1 MASTREHGGL
11 GVAKA
16 SKQLDL
22 LVVDGYNVIFKSE
35 RYMARMDR
43 TGVSDPFEQA
53 RELLI
58 SDVAAYAKGKYE
70 PVVVF
75 DAANN
80 VSPER
85 PSTTKGGIRTIFSQT
100 GESADT
106 VIERLVT
113 EERMV
118 PHAVT
123 VVTSDSTIRATVGGI
138 PVTKISSDVLVHD
151 VDVLAHEY
159 ESENAA
165 RQRQR
170 MTLED
175 RLSPEQREKLWKL
188 LGR

>member
-1 MASTREHGGL
+1 MAAR
-11 GVAKA
+11 
-16 SKQLDL
+16 QRLDL

-43 TGVSDPFEQA
+43 SGVSDPFEQA

-58 SDVAAYAKGKYE
+58 SDVAAYAKGRFE

-75 DAANN
+75 DAAGN
-80 VSPER
+80 VSPDR
-85 PSTTKGGIRTIFSQT
+85 PYTSRGGVRTIFSAT

-113 EERMV
+113 EERLA
-118 PHAVT
+118 PRAVT

-138 PVTKISSDVLVHD
+138 PVTKMSSDVLVHD
-151 VDVLAHEY
+151 VDALAQEY
-159 ESENAA
+159 EQENAR
-165 RQRQR
+165 RQHQR

-175 RLSPEQREKLWKL
+175 RIAPDQREKLWKL
-188 LGR
+188 LHQ

>member
-1 MASTREHGGL
+1 M
-11 GVAKA
+11 A
-16 SKQLDL
+16 SKQRLDL

-43 TGVSDPFEQA
+43 SGVSDPFEQA

-70 PVVVF
+70 PIVVF
-75 DAANN
+75 DAAGN
-80 VSPER
+80 VSPDR
-85 PSTTKGGIRTIFSQT
+85 PYTTRGGVRTIFSAT
-100 GESADT
+100 GESADS

-113 EERMV
+113 EERLV
-118 PHAVT
+118 PRAVT

-151 VDVLAHEY
+151 VDELAVEY
-159 ESENAA
+159 ERENAS
-165 RQRQR
+165 RQHQR

-175 RLSPEQREKLWKL
+175 RLSPDQREKLWKL
-188 LGR
+188 LRQ